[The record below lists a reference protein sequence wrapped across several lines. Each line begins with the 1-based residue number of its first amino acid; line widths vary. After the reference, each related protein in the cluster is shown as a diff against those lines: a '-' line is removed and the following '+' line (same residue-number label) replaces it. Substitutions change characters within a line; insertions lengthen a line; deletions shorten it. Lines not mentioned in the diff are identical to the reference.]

1 MLRASWSLILLAVL
15 SQPSF
20 AGIRPSFG
28 GDSEAWRSTDII
40 LVETSSN
47 DGAFEVI
54 EAWKGDLRV
63 GERIVVPQ
71 LIPTAHAIPISRYPD
86 SWPEALKSTVAEQ
99 IPREP
104 AGSRMILFL
113 RRNSSRPAHIEWE
126 PANVMDSMKAS
137 AVWINGGRLYCF
149 IQVMN
154 PGPSILQIMSSYSEE
169 SLKKRVSEVTRTQE
183 QMKLVLAVPEGEERA
198 GLLKPYVHSDVF
210 QARQLAV
217 QELGKSG
224 PMAVPTIR
232 GMLDDPAYTEQ
243 APDLIE
249 AMVKAGGDTVGEDLN
264 RRFQRKVA
272 FWKSTGPSLA
282 RGWWNNDAGPDAP
295 LRAQYLQTYQLIIG
309 LQQTRYLGALS
320 PAEQLHDLWV
330 SLPQL
335 NDPSG
340 ISQIARECERLISL
354 LQSN

>member
-1 MLRASWSLILLAVL
+1 LAVL
-15 SQPSF
+15 SPSSF
-20 AGIRPSFG
+20 AGIRPSFNP
-28 GDSEAWRSTDII
+28 DSEAWRSTDVV
-40 LVETSSN
+40 LVVTSSN

-54 EAWKGDLRV
+54 ETWKGDLHV
-63 GERIVVPQ
+63 GERIVVSQ
-71 LIPTAHAIPISRYPD
+71 LIPKADAIPISRYPD
-86 SWPEALKSTVAEQ
+86 SWPDALKSTVAEQ
-99 IPREP
+99 VPRES

-126 PANVMDSMKAS
+126 PANFMDSMKAS

-154 PGPSILQIMSSYSEE
+154 PGPSILQVMSSYSEE
-169 SLKKRVSEVTRTQE
+169 SLKKRVSEIARTQE
-183 QMKLVLAVPEGEERA
+183 RMKLVLAAPEGEERA
-198 GLLKPYVHSDVF
+198 RLLKPFVHSEVSP
-210 QARQLAV
+210 ARQLAV

-232 GMLDDPAYTEQ
+232 GMLDDPAFTEQ
-243 APDLIE
+243 APDLIQ
-249 AMVKAGGDTVGEDLN
+249 ALVKAGGDTVGEDLN
-264 RRFQRKVA
+264 RRFQQEVA
-272 FWKSTGPSLA
+272 FWKSTGPSLPH
-282 RGWWNNDAGPDAP
+282 GWWNSEAGPDAP
-295 LRAQYLQTYQLIIG
+295 LRAQYLQTYQLIIA
-309 LQQTRYLGALS
+309 LQQTRYPGALS

-340 ISQIARECERLISL
+340 LDQIARECETLISR

>member
-1 MLRASWSLILLAVL
+1 MFLAFWSLILLVL
-15 SQPSF
+15 LSEPSF

-28 GDSEAWRSTDII
+28 ADAEAWRSTD
-40 LVETSSN
+40 VVMVVTSSV
-47 DGAFEVI
+47 DDAFEVI
-54 EAWKGDLRV
+54 ETWKGDLRA
-63 GERIVVPQ
+63 GKRIVVPQ
-71 LIPTAHAIPISRYPD
+71 LSPAAHAIPISRYPG
-86 SWPEALKSTVAEQ
+86 WPDGLTSTVAQ
-99 IPREP
+99 QVPREP
-104 AGSRMILFL
+104 AGSHMILFL

-149 IQVMN
+149 TQVTN

-169 SLKKRVSEVTRTQE
+169 SLKRRVSEVTRTQE
-183 QMKLVLAVPEGEERA
+183 QMKLVLAAPEGEERA
-198 GLLKPYVHSDVF
+198 RLLKPYVHSDVSP
-210 QARQLAV
+210 ARQLAV

-249 AMVKAGGDTVGEDLN
+249 AMVKAGGDAVGEDLN
-264 RRFQRKVA
+264 RRFQQEVA
-272 FWKSTGPSLA
+272 FWKSAGPSLPH
-282 RGWWNNDAGPDAP
+282 GWWNNDAGPDAP
-295 LRAQYLQTYQLIIG
+295 FRAQYLRTYQLIIG
-309 LQQTRYLGALS
+309 LQQTRYPGALN
-320 PAEQLHDLWV
+320 PAEQLRDLWV

-340 ISQIARECERLISL
+340 IDQIARECKTLISR